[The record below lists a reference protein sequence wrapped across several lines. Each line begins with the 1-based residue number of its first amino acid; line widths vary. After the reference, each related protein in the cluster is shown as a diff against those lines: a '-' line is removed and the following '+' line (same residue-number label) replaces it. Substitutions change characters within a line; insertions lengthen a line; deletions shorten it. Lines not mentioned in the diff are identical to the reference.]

1 MKKGNKINF
10 MTMSIKNFF
19 IVGVVVLSLC
29 LVSCD
34 EHKDFPDT
42 AVKVGHVLCTDGS
55 LLTLSQADS
64 LGKEPYAVVFYVNHD
79 DDADFFGYAVY
90 LWDVAPTAFADSLG
104 VEQGTS
110 ADISAYDGNSNTS
123 ALYNTTDTSS
133 PLASSVFSLWKD
145 GQSAYVPSVAEMRLL
160 CASKTEVNNTL
171 RAMKERHMDVD
182 ILPETENDGWYWTS
196 TEVEGQEAYKAW
208 LFSIVPSYGQCQECP
223 KDEEHKCRPVV
234 TVYFN

>member
-64 LGKEPYAVVFYVNHD
+64 LGKEPYAVVFYVNHE

-90 LWDVAPTAFADSLG
+90 IKDWGSYALTDSLG

-110 ADISAYDGNSNTS
+110 ASFSDEDGNTNTA
-123 ALYNTTDTSS
+123 ALFSCSDVTS
-133 PLASSVFSLWKD
+133 PLAQSLFRMWKFR
-145 GQSAYVPSVAEMRLL
+145 QSAYVPSVAEMRLL
-160 CASKTEVNNTL
+160 CASKTAVNNTL
-171 RAMKERHMDVD
+171 RAMQERGMDVD